1 VNPGGGGGLRIGGG
15 DGDGDG
21 DGDAVVDPP
30 PPPVRTIAVTVPA
43 IAATAKITDPITTV
57 LGLIVAPTV
66 NPLEVD
72 LGWCKRTGLTLAKV
86 MSLALS

>member
-1 VNPGGGGGLRIGGG
+1 MNPGGGGGLRIGGG
-15 DGDGDG
+15 NG

-30 PPPVRTIAVTVPA
+30 PPPVRTIAATVPPP
-43 IAATAKITDPITTV
+43 IAATPKITDPITMATV
-57 LGLIVAPTV
+57 LGLIADPFV

-72 LGWCKRTGLTLAKV
+72 LGWCKRTGLMLAKV